1 MAEEGVL
8 DKVEKCGYLVNGH
21 MADVSMRAKLRG
33 LKNANGDPLFKS
45 DMQGSTQYA
54 LDGSPMNFPINGA
67 WDKSKALMVS
77 GDFSQLVF
85 SIRQDITFKLFTEG
99 VVQNTDG
106 TIAYSRQY
114 VDEASERSDVVG
126 YAPSMDYEFD
136 LYTNDAVQKK
146 LATITDDE
154 LLGSDAQV
162 TVVVVDLFETK
173 ADDGNTCTA
182 RKRDWSV
189 IPDTEGDG
197 TDALIYKGSL
207 KAAGEIIKGTA
218 TTTDSWQT
226 CTFTAE

>member
-1 MAEEGVL
+1 MAG
-8 DKVEKCGYLVNGH
+8 DTSKKKLVGRH
-21 MADVSMRAKLRG
+21 KRVAFMDVAGDGKTCTRMTGFTSLSDG
-33 LKNANGDPLFKS
+33 KN
-45 DMQGSTQYA
+45 ST
-54 LDGSPMNFPINGA
+54 
-67 WDKSKALMVS
+67 
-77 GDFSQLVF
+77 
-85 SIRQDITFKLFTEG
+85 E
-99 VVQNTDG
+99 
-106 TIAYSRQY
+106 YSRQY

-146 LATITDDE
+146 LAMITDDE

-162 TVVVVDLFETK
+162 TVVVVDLFDEKT
-173 ADDGNTCTA
+173 GENTTCTA